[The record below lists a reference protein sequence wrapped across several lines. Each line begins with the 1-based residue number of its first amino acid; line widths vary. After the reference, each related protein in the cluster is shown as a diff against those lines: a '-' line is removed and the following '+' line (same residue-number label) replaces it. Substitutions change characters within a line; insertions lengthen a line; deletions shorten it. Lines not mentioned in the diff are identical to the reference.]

1 MTNTYL
7 MNWYA
12 RLQGRYW
19 RLLGKAYAVAEQF
32 LPSRSRIEDV
42 GAGRKVII
50 HFHNFKSAG
59 TSIDYILQR
68 NFGGRWMAWEEND
81 DPAAITALIQKRPSL
96 KAISSHT
103 VAIRLPES
111 PGIQFFPIVFLRHP
125 IDRAVSM
132 YRFYNQ
138 YRRHPGQE
146 AEQARQTDLPG
157 FIAWQ
162 LERGRDY
169 RNYYTMRLSQWNT
182 GPEASEQGEFERAR
196 RALLELPFVGLVD
209 QFDASLSRLADYLGP
224 DFPGFQIYSVQ
235 ANVTAKTE
243 VPLDQRLGK
252 LRKDIGD
259 TVYEQLNAANRDDI
273 ELYEIIRASYLK

>member
-7 MNWYA
+7 MNLYA

-19 RLLGKAYAVAEQF
+19 RMLGKAHAVAEQL
-32 LPSRSRIEDV
+32 LPSRARVE
-42 GAGRKVII
+42 GTAAGRKVII

-125 IDRAVSM
+125 MDRAVSM

-138 YRRHPGQE
+138 YRRHPGKE
-146 AEQARQTDLPG
+146 AEQARKTDLPG

-162 LERGRDY
+162 LDRGRDY
-169 RNYYTMRLSQWNT
+169 RNYYTMRLSRWN
-182 GPEASEQGEFERAR
+182 GLSESGQSEFERAR
-196 RALLELPFVGLVD
+196 KALSELPFVGLVD

-224 DFPGFQIYSVQ
+224 DFPDFQIYSVQ
-235 ANVTAKTE
+235 ANVTAKTQ

-252 LRKDIGD
+252 LQQDMGESMFERL
-259 TVYEQLNAANRDDI
+259 TEANRDDI
-273 ELYEIIRASYLK
+273 ALYEIIRARYLK

>member
-19 RLLGKAYAVAEQF
+19 RMLGKACAVAEQF
-32 LPSRSRIEDV
+32 LPGRSRIEDA

-68 NFGGRWMAWEEND
+68 NFGRRWMAWEEND
-81 DPAAITALIQKRPSL
+81 DPNAITALIQKRPSL

-138 YRRHPGQE
+138 YRRHPGKE
-146 AEQARQTDLPG
+146 AEQARKTDLPG

-162 LERGRDY
+162 LDRGRDY
-169 RNYYTMRLSQWNT
+169 RNYYTMRLSRWN
-182 GPEASEQGEFERAR
+182 GLSECGQSEFERAR
-196 RALLELPFVGLVD
+196 KALSELPFVGLVD
-209 QFDASLSRLADYLGP
+209 QFDASLSRLTDYLGP
-224 DFPGFQIYSVQ
+224 EFPDFQIYSVQ
-235 ANVTAKTE
+235 ANVTAKTQ

-252 LRKDIGD
+252 LQQDMGESMFERL
-259 TVYEQLNAANRDDI
+259 TEANRDDI
-273 ELYEIIRASYLK
+273 ALYEIIRARYLK

>member
-19 RLLGKAYAVAEQF
+19 RMLGKAHAVAEQF
-32 LPSRSRIEDV
+32 LPSRSRIEDAGV
-42 GAGRKVII
+42 GRKVII

-68 NFGGRWMAWEEND
+68 NFGGRWLAWEEND

-96 KAISSHT
+96 KAVSSHT
-103 VAIRLPES
+103 LAIRLPES

-157 FIAWQ
+157 FITWQ

-182 GPEASEQGEFERAR
+182 LPETEQSEFERAR
-196 RALLELPFVGLVD
+196 AALSELPFVGLVD
-209 QFDASLSRLADYLGP
+209 QFDASLTRLADYLGP

-235 ANVTAKTE
+235 ANVTAKTQ
-243 VPLDQRLGK
+243 VPLNQRLGK
-252 LRKDIGD
+252 LKLDIGESMFERL
-259 TVYEQLNAANRDDI
+259 TEANRDDI
-273 ELYEIIRASYLK
+273 ALYEIIRARYLK

>member
-19 RLLGKAYAVAEQF
+19 RMLGKACAVAEQF
-32 LPSRSRIEDV
+32 LPSRSRIEDA

-68 NFGGRWMAWEEND
+68 NFGRRWMAWEESD
-81 DPAAITALIQKRPSL
+81 DPDAITALIQNQPSL

-103 VAIRLPES
+103 VAIRLPKS

-138 YRRHPGQE
+138 YRRHPGKE

-162 LERGRDY
+162 LDRGRDY
-169 RNYYTMRLSQWNT
+169 RNYYTMRLSRWDSL
-182 GPEASEQGEFERAR
+182 PETEQSEFERAR
-196 RALLELPFVGLVD
+196 ATLSELPFVALVD

-235 ANVTAKTE
+235 ANVTAKTQ

-252 LRKDIGD
+252 LQQDMGD
-259 TVYEQLNAANRDDI
+259 SMFERLTEANRDDI
-273 ELYEIIRASYLK
+273 ALYEIMRARYLK